1 MLGILSSVNLIAGAG
16 ILGNIGGTTL
26 AANANAVSNTSN
38 YNNLSV
44 TVQFANV
51 VSTGNSVLSTDTAIS
66 LRNLASNTFPVVTNA
81 IPNDYISSLGNTPVG
96 GLTSL
101 VTTEI
106 NNIMG
111 NGDLGKFEQVLGS
124 AQSLVITT
132 NQLINSAVNAND
144 SSSNATYSTSDDTI
158 TAGLSQVTQA
168 FEAFGEDLL
177 NLGLA
182 IDLNDL
188 SNLGSPQSLLSQ
200 IYSQTSGSA
209 ELNTALLQAGIPNT
223 ALENIS
229 SAPMTDEQ
237 QKIAYAVMTK
247 ITGTTLAQILVLL
260 KVSTAGLT
268 FMSDLLN
275 PVKAFPRSFN
285 TLTAPTKNGLRGIY
299 INASGAVNTNLETEL
314 PSSVLAPIQGYQ
326 TVRNTYYQLRNI
338 IPSDQALANKA
349 LQAGL
354 QQVKQIFNS
363 TSGSTGLATVGL
375 ESNKGLNLINGL
387 TSPLPEEVSNY
398 YRSSFATG
406 TGENGTLLLADVIGS
421 AGGWV
426 INDNL
431 PTATQV
437 LTSLTSSGAL
447 NTLTNGTTGVFTVMQ
462 NTISGVYGDIANSI
476 TIPGGLPGAGT
487 YSDGNVAFTGPG
499 TPGVGLLPA
508 AYSLIAN
515 IVANNSSNVANANS
529 AWSNIASQL
538 VLELTN
544 QDKAA
549 IVFADLTPNTP
560 PISMVTSLPQYGLDT
575 AEGGTAWLFESIAN
589 VDSVGGQ
596 AVISTMREAR
606 NLQRLSEAG
615 IGTDIIVSDVGVEPQ
630 ATLSSGQY
638 TVSEA
643 ESQKII

>member
-16 ILGNIGGTTL
+16 ILGNVGGTTL
-26 AANANAVSNTSN
+26 AANANAVSNISD

-51 VSTGNSVLSTDTAIS
+51 VSTGNSALSTNTSVS

-124 AQSLVITT
+124 AQGLVVTT

-144 SSSNATYSTSDDTI
+144 SSGNATYSTSDDTI

-247 ITGTTLAQILVLL
+247 ITGTTLDQILALL
-260 KVSTAGLT
+260 KVSTVGLT
-268 FMSDLLN
+268 VMSDLLN
-275 PVKAFPRSFN
+275 PVKTFPRSFN

-299 INASGAVNTNLETEL
+299 INSTGAVNTN
-314 PSSVLAPIQGYQ
+314 
-326 TVRNTYYQLRNI
+326 
-338 IPSDQALANKA
+338 
-349 LQAGL
+349 
-354 QQVKQIFNS
+354 
-363 TSGSTGLATVGL
+363 
-375 ESNKGLNLINGL
+375 
-387 TSPLPEEVSNY
+387 
-398 YRSSFATG
+398 
-406 TGENGTLLLADVIGS
+406 
-421 AGGWV
+421 
-426 INDNL
+426 
-431 PTATQV
+431 
-437 LTSLTSSGAL
+437 
-447 NTLTNGTTGVFTVMQ
+447 
-462 NTISGVYGDIANSI
+462 
-476 TIPGGLPGAGT
+476 
-487 YSDGNVAFTGPG
+487 
-499 TPGVGLLPA
+499 
-508 AYSLIAN
+508 
-515 IVANNSSNVANANS
+515 
-529 AWSNIASQL
+529 
-538 VLELTN
+538 
-544 QDKAA
+544 
-549 IVFADLTPNTP
+549 
-560 PISMVTSLPQYGLDT
+560 
-575 AEGGTAWLFESIAN
+575 
-589 VDSVGGQ
+589 
-596 AVISTMREAR
+596 
-606 NLQRLSEAG
+606 
-615 IGTDIIVSDVGVEPQ
+615 
-630 ATLSSGQY
+630 
-638 TVSEA
+638 
-643 ESQKII
+643 

>member
-447 NTLTNGTTGVFTVMQ
+447 NTLTNGTNGVFTVMQ

-515 IVANNSSNVANANS
+515 IVANNSSNVASANS

-538 VLELTN
+538 ALELTN
-544 QDKAA
+544 QAKAT